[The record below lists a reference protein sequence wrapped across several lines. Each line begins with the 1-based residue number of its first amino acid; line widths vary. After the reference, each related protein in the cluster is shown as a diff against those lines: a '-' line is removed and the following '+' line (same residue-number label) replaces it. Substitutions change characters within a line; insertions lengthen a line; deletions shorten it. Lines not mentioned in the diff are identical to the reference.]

1 MTLGQEDPLE
11 KRMATYSNIFCLG
24 NPMDRGAWWA
34 KSLGSQSQDIVTE
47 YTCTYYK
54 TLATCLKNDLAHK
67 AVVRTEWVNTCK
79 LLPIVSGT
87 E

>member
-1 MTLGQEDPLE
+1 
-11 KRMATYSNIFCLG
+11 
-24 NPMDRGAWWA
+24 MDRGAWWA

-54 TLATCLKNDLAHK
+54 NLATCLKNDLAHK

-79 LLPIVSGT
+79 FD
-87 E
+87 